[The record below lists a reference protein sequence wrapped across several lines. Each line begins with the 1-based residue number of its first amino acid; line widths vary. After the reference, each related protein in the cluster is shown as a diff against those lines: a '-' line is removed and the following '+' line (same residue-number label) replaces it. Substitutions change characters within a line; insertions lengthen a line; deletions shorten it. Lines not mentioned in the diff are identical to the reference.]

1 MTLAPIHA
9 CAWVSPDGGRHLGS
23 SRSSHLHGG
32 TKEAALAN
40 RAERVTRKCGA
51 GSSEATGVSTVR
63 LDRERANQHVARE
76 PGTAHRS
83 GFGVVKRQIHRSP
96 GRGCKPVGHGRG
108 ASLEEMPVAHE
119 ARVLVVR
126 QWEAE
131 VDRTHRVRS
140 IAASRK
146 ADCRKD
152 ELARG
157 SHLAADTE
165 GGGL

>member
-9 CAWVSPDGGRHLGS
+9 CAWVSPGGGRHLGLKS
-23 SRSSHLHGG
+23 SSHLHGG
-32 TKEAALAN
+32 TKDAASAI
-40 RAERVTRKCGA
+40 REQRFARKCAA
-51 GSSEATGVSTVR
+51 GSSEATEVSKVR
-63 LDRERANQHVARE
+63 LDRERAEQYIARE
-76 PGTAHRS
+76 PEEAHRS
-83 GFGVVKRQIHRSP
+83 GFGVVKRQVHRSP
-96 GRGCKPVGHGRG
+96 GHGCKPVGHGRG

-131 VDRTHRVRS
+131 VGRTHRVRS
-140 IAASRK
+140 LAASRK

-157 SHLAADTE
+157 SHLAADTAD
-165 GGGL
+165 GGL